1 MKILK
6 VAIIGCGNI
15 FPMHAQS
22 IKEVEN
28 AQIIAVCD
36 IKEDKIGRAHV

>member
-22 IKEVEN
+22 IKVVDN
-28 AQIIAVCD
+28 AKDCCCL
-36 IKEDKIGRAHV
+36 